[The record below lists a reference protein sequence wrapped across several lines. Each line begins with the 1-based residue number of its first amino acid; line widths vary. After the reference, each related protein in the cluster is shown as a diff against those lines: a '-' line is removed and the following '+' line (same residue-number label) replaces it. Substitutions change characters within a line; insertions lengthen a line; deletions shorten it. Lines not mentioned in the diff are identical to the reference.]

1 MTMLRSTPAARPIE
15 TRTEAPATR
24 RRSATFGEGLT
35 QIPRFGYSCPD
46 CGGPLAFGEGCSLCP
61 ICGHSSCA

>member
-1 MTMLRSTPAARPIE
+1 MGPQRLRSYYANQMTAERRATSGQLRLE
-15 TRTEAPATR
+15 LAPPM
-24 RRSATFGEGLT
+24 
-35 QIPRFGYSCPD
+35 PRFGHRCPD